1 MRRAP
6 QPPPALIEPIPAD
19 ESIEGWDVVNQ
30 RQARI
35 KKMMAWH
42 DSLPADLRQVANG
55 LPVPHQDLL
64 AAIDAGCT
72 TQEEAEE
79 WFRSIV
85 GRTVL
90 G

>member
-1 MRRAP
+1 MRRT
-6 QPPPALIEPIPAD
+6 QKPPPALTPID
-19 ESIEGWDVVNQ
+19 EEKL
-30 RQARI
+30 QAEQAKVRRHAELV
-35 KKMMAWH
+35 MAWH
-42 DSLPADLRQVANG
+42 DRLPPELRAVANG

-64 AAIDAGCT
+64 AALEAGCR